1 MHHAIQLMT
10 STKHRLMPSRE
21 MEHLS
26 SGTDCSTTNFFMV
39 DGHTPSLP
47 RLAQLINAQFD
58 QDELSTNHIFNM
70 IDTQSPHNPSPIQ
83 LIAAHPGPSM
93 AGSDGLVDPFDGP
106 HACAYCIQID
116 SIRYSGAMRYPSSAY
131 STSHQSELEGVYNTL
146 LIKQHLCN
154 RLPIT
159 QHVDNSE
166 APLMHPITQF
176 THKDKLLP
184 LKLTSY

>member
-1 MHHAIQLMT
+1 MT
-10 STKHRLMPSRE
+10 QPI
-21 MEHLS
+21 
-26 SGTDCSTTNFFMV
+26 D
-39 DGHTPSLP
+39 
-47 RLAQLINAQFD
+47 AQFN
-58 QDELSTNHIFNM
+58 QDELSTNHKFNM

-83 LIAAHPGPSM
+83 LTAAHPGPNT
-93 AGSDGLVDPFDGP
+93 AGSDGSVNPFDGNSTY
-106 HACAYCIQID
+106 AYCIQID
-116 SIRYSGAMRYPSSAY
+116 GIRYSRATRYPPSTY
-131 STSHQSELEGVYNTL
+131 STSHRSKLEGVYNTL